1 MKALHQYRQI
11 FAILTPPKKV
21 LLLLA
26 VLLLIE
32 NAVAL
37 VIPWLAGQF
46 TKLLLDRPTVPP
58 PFSYQQI
65 LLVWFV
71 LLTVQGLF
79 VYLNRSLAGATTER
93 MLARLR
99 TRLYDHLQ
107 SLPLAFYHG
116 RKQGEIL
123 SLLSNDAA
131 ILSSFLTVSLVP
143 LVPHIVIALSSL
155 GCILLISPQIAAL
168 AGLLIP
174 IFYLTTKILGRG
186 IRPLTR
192 QYITQYADTFSIAQE
207 NLTTLPIIKSFTRED
222 VESRRFQDSNT
233 ELARLSARYL
243 QHQARLTPLVKLI
256 SMAIILFILWI
267 VSDDIASG
275 QLRTGDIVSLI
286 LYGMLLTQPVSRL
299 ADMYGQTQRALTAAE
314 RLVSVFS
321 AEAEQYAGGKPLP
334 PVRGEIRFAGVA
346 FSYPG
351 NTELFTHLDF
361 TINAGETVAITGANG
376 AGKSTIAHLLMRF
389 AAPDKGAISID
400 GHDIADVRLDSLRS
414 QIGLVQQQVL
424 LVNSS
429 VMDNILFGRYQAD
442 DASVIRAARA
452 SHALSFIE
460 ALPHGFDT
468 LIGDQGVK
476 LSGGQKQRLSLA
488 RALIKDPAILILD
501 EATAMFDP
509 EGEESFVKD
518 NRELFA
524 NRTVILI
531 THRPASLELAD
542 RILHLENGRL
552 TPLEPIR

>member
-1 MKALHQYRQI
+1 
-11 FAILTPPKKV
+11 
-21 LLLLA
+21 
-26 VLLLIE
+26 
-32 NAVAL
+32 
-37 VIPWLAGQF
+37 
-46 TKLLLDRPTVPP
+46 
-58 PFSYQQI
+58 
-65 LLVWFV
+65 
-71 LLTVQGLF
+71 
-79 VYLNRSLAGATTER
+79 

-107 SLPLAFYHG
+107 SLPLAFIMVASRAKSCHC
-116 RKQGEIL
+116 
-123 SLLSNDAA
+123 SPTMPA

-351 NTELFTHLDF
+351 NTELFTHLDL

>member
-1 MKALHQYRQI
+1 MISLHQYRQVC
-11 FAILTPPKKV
+11 ALLTPPKKA
-21 LLLLA
+21 LLMLA
-26 VLLLIE
+26 VLMLIE

-46 TKLLLDRPTVPP
+46 TRLLLYRPPAPP

-65 LLVWFV
+65 LVVWFV

-79 VYLNRSLAGATTER
+79 VYCNRHLAGATTER

-107 SLPLAFYHG
+107 SLPIAYYHD
-116 RKQGEIL
+116 RKHGEIL

-131 ILSSFLTVSLVP
+131 ILSGFLTGSLVP
-143 LVPHIVIALSSL
+143 LIPHIVIAISSL
-155 GCILLISPQIAAL
+155 GCIFLINPTIAAL

-174 IFYLTTKILGRG
+174 IYYLTIKILGRG

-192 QYITQYADTFSIAQE
+192 QFITQYAETFAIAQE
-207 NLTTLPIIKSFTRED
+207 NLTTLPIIKSFSRED
-222 VESRRFQDSNT
+222 IESRRFQDSSNQ
-233 ELARLSARYL
+233 LARLSVSYL
-243 QHQARLTPLVKLI
+243 QHQARLTPVIKVI

-275 QLRTGDIVSLI
+275 QLPTDDIVSLM

-299 ADMYGQTQRALTAAE
+299 ADTYGQTQRALTAAE
-314 RLVSVFS
+314 RLVAVFS
-321 AEAEQYAGGKPLP
+321 AEEEPYAGGKPLP
-334 PVRGEIRFAGVA
+334 PIRGDIRFAGVA

-351 NTELFTHLDF
+351 SSELFTNLDL

-389 AAPDKGAISID
+389 ASPNKGTISID

-429 VMDNILFGRYQAD
+429 VTDNILFGCCQAD
-442 DASVIRAARA
+442 HAAVIQAARA
-452 SHALSFIE
+452 SHALPFIE
-460 ALPHGFDT
+460 ALPDGFDT

-476 LSGGQKQRLSLA
+476 LSGGQKQRLALA

-509 EGEESFVKD
+509 EGEEKFVDD

-531 THRPASLELAD
+531 THRPASLKLAD
-542 RILHLENGRL
+542 RILRLQNGRL